1 MKIFCVNCGKSVKGR
16 IKFRKCQNCRISEY
30 NSLIK
35 NKKMNFK
42 NQETIVPDEEPKED
56 LAEEKPE
63 AVEDTKE
70 DLAE

>member
-1 MKIFCVNCGKSVKGR
+1 M
-16 IKFRKCQNCRISEY
+16 
-30 NSLIK
+30 
-35 NKKMNFK
+35 FK
-42 NQETIVPDEEPKED
+42 NQEETPVEEPKED

>member
-1 MKIFCVNCGKSVKGR
+1 MKIFCAGCGRSVKGR

-35 NKKMNFK
+35 NKKMFK
-42 NQETIVPDEEPKED
+42 NQEETPVEEPKED

-63 AVEDTKE
+63 AVEDTEE